1 MIFRNSACWSN
12 CLLSS
17 RSDICLN
24 CSYLKI
30 CYFWPVVTLLCV
42 LLSCAW
48 RAENEAALQGSDL
61 PLSIQV
67 TISGSFQWKLL
78 VSCQGN
84 FAWETS
90 LLQYLAVLLC
100 LNINPILSS
109 SCFRCLYVAGA
120 WMRAEQH
127 PIQLSLTWSIGG
139 SLFQTRDEISHST
152 CLQNVKRKALL
163 LWTAWL
169 GRSALID
176 TSWWKWPIVKQH
188 EPFLQLKKTS
198 CQIQLGYLREKIT
211 IYLFKNDQI
220 DVISLGFF
228 FLNETHGCVPNNC
241 LKRSPALYDHIKLY
255 VWDV

>member
-100 LNINPILSS
+100 LNINPILRS

-228 FLNETHGCVPNNC
+228 FF
-241 LKRSPALYDHIKLY
+241 K
-255 VWDV
+255 WDTWLCSK